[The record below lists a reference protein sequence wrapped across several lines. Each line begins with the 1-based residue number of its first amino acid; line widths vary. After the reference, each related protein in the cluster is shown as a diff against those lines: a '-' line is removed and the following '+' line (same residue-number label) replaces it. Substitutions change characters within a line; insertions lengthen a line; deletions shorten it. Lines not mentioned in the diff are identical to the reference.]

1 MPTNRDR
8 SFTAVP
14 PSVLTPCL
22 LVLGIISVLSGLAA
36 GVAILSVDATGGRFG
51 PVTVIWMLVAL
62 AGGGCLGGVMWA
74 LAWLCRDQHRRSLSQ
89 GRMASTLERLASTGP
104 QVQTSAAA
112 PGAEVSAP
120 AQPVAGGEILEQLRE
135 LNINLLLSEQQRAAK
150 RKHILSPLSKELA
163 EKITQAADDGEPD
176 QCEAHLQE
184 LMRIAPEWP
193 TAQLRELIERARV
206 QARQRDI
213 AEASAQAENLMSA
226 GDFDES
232 EAVAKGLLARYP
244 DLEEAAALA
253 ERVRRE
259 REAFIA
265 EQRLSMYQVV
275 EHAAS
280 RRHWRAATEAAE
292 VLLAAHPASPEADA
306 VRAQMGAIRDNARLE
321 EVRERRDRIKNLIER
336 NRYAEA
342 IELAQE
348 VIESFPET
356 AAAEDLRDQMSRLE
370 ELAASEEAASQ

>member
-1 MPTNRDR
+1 M
-8 SFTAVP
+8 
-14 PSVLTPCL
+14 
-22 LVLGIISVLSGLAA
+22 SGLAA
-36 GVAILSVDATGGRFG
+36 GVAILSVDATAGRFG

-62 AGGGCLGGVMWA
+62 AAGGCLGGVMWA
-74 LAWLCRDQHRRSLSQ
+74 LAWLCRDQHRRSLSEA
-89 GRMASTLERLASTGP
+89 RMASTLERLASTAARG
-104 QVQTSAAA
+104 QTSAAG
-112 PGAEVSAP
+112 PGAEFSTP
-120 AQPVAGGEILEQLRE
+120 PQPVAGGELLEQLRE
-135 LNINLLLSEQQRAAK
+135 FNINILLSEQQRAAK
-150 RKHILSPLSKELA
+150 RKHIISPLSKELA
-163 EKITQAADDGEPD
+163 EKITQAAADGEPD
-176 QCEAHLQE
+176 QGEAHLQE
-184 LMRIAPEWP
+184 LIRIAPEWP
-193 TAQLRELIERARV
+193 TAQLRELIEQARL

-213 AEASAQAENLMSA
+213 AEATAEAENLMSA

-244 DLEEAAALA
+244 DLEEAAGLA

-265 EQRLSMYQVV
+265 EQRLSMYQAV
-275 EHAAS
+275 ERAAS

-306 VRAQMGAIRDNARLE
+306 VRAQMGTLRDNARLE

-336 NRYAEA
+336 NRYSEA

-356 AAAEDLRDQMSRLE
+356 AAAEDLRNQMSRLE
-370 ELAASEEAASQ
+370 ELAASEGVAGQ